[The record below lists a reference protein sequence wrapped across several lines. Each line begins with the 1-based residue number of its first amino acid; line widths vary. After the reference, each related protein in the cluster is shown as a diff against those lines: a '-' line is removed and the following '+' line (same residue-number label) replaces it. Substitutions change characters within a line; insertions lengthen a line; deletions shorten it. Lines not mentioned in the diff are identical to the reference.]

1 MIGPVSEKPTVLNMV
16 KIGESPPRDRR
27 LDGLTCFPMDDHT
40 TNNSSDTWLAAL
52 DGPEVEHKAKGSRFL
67 GQSFAARSV
76 EEAKSRLVS
85 VRKTYHSATHHC
97 SAYLLPPADQ
107 PIERFDDDGEP
118 SQTAGA
124 PIAQAIRSS
133 GLCGLIVVVTRYF
146 GGTKLGTG
154 GLIKAYGEAAREAL
168 LATPRETI
176 WIEDQ
181 IVLNASYEDVGCIEA
196 FLAQRVSEI
205 RGVSREFGDRAKFT
219 ITTAQSQSQG
229 LILGIREASAARVKT
244 HILDILE

>member
-1 MIGPVSEKPTVLNMV
+1 MKFA
-16 KIGESPPRDRR
+16 ESPPRDGE
-27 LDGLTCFPMDDHT
+27 LHGLTYPSMDDHT
-40 TNNSSDTWLAAL
+40 TNSASDTWLAAL

-76 EEAKSRLVS
+76 DEAKSKLQGV
-85 VRKTYHSATHHC
+85 KKNYHSATHHC
-97 SAYLLPPADQ
+97 SAYLLPPVDQ

-124 PIAQAIRSS
+124 PIAQAIRAS

-154 GLIKAYGEAAREAL
+154 GLIKAYGETAREAL

-181 IVLNASYEDVGCIEA
+181 IVLEASYEDVGCIES
-196 FLAQRVSEI
+196 FLAQRMNEI
-205 RGVSREFGDRAKFT
+205 RGISREFGDRAKFT
-219 ITTAQSQSQG
+219 VTTARSHSQG
-229 LILGIREASAARVKT
+229 LISGIREASAARVKT
-244 HILDILE
+244 HLLDTLE